1 MELVEVVL
9 QGVRGAPGLV
19 RWSFPAGAAVIPAGP
34 ADQLVARAAYELLA
48 GVQDGVVAGAGL
60 EGAKARAAVVVVGR
74 DQRRYR
80 LLWEIGSGRRALQV
94 MNGGAVEVVTTTQ
107 AEIVQALTAQVGF
120 PQSDVLREICFS
132 FVDDLPSRRIAK
144 DDDERSGPRAR
155 ADKPLPPGFDDA
167 APARRDA
174 DKPLPPGFDGAA
186 PTSRWAGR
194 PEAELRARLDEI
206 KRITGAQVDVSALEF
221 ELDGLQKKT
230 FELQARRKPLSDL
243 DANIATVDAQLQR
256 SAGLASLPADFAER
270 STRLLAARADHDKLI
285 ERLDKESQTL
295 LASVEHLSEEVSGV
309 RRRGGARPLQ
319 AAANDP
325 LVRWGVVG
333 GLGAILVGVLGGM
346 AAEGLRWVALLD
358 IPAFGVAVWGG
369 IKLLGGLEEG
379 ASTRLK
385 LLRIADERKRAQ
397 DRFGIDKE
405 QLERLL
411 EKHQLLL
418 EQVPELLQSWQLR
431 QELLTRRELL
441 VDQREPLVAD
451 VAGVDE
457 ELAGNAARIK
467 ALEDQLAA
475 AGQGYDPATA
485 ELTREADEIERVLR
499 GELKAAAP
507 AAPEPAPT
515 DAQPA
520 ATTTPATTGGVG
532 ADVPLIMIRLASDL
546 LVRSVDDTATLLGP
560 RTSQLLGVLTAGR
573 FTAMVASSRGT
584 SLTDAAGQAVPF
596 GSVPAVDRDLAVL
609 ALRCA
614 IVEAI
619 TPVVGRL
626 PIVFERS
633 LDQLPLET
641 APLVV
646 KALQLIGSHT
656 QTMCFTQRR
665 ELAAAGV
672 VVQGQAAPPPP
683 QAAS

>member
-9 QGVRGAPGLV
+9 QGVRGAPGLL
-19 RWSFPAGAAVIPAGP
+19 RWSFPGGAAVIPAGP
-34 ADQLVARAAYELLA
+34 ADQLMARAAYELLA

-60 EGAKARAAVVVVGR
+60 EGAQARAAIVVVGR

-80 LLWEIGSGRRALQV
+80 LLWEINSGRRALQV
-94 MNGGAVEVVTTTQ
+94 MNGGAVEVLTTTQ

-120 PQSDVLREICFS
+120 PQSDVLRELCFS
-132 FVDDLPSRRIAK
+132 FVEDLASRRIAQ
-144 DDDERSGPRAR
+144 DSGRSGPQAR

-174 DKPLPPGFDGAA
+174 DKPLPPGFDGAEA
-186 PTSRWAGR
+186 RSRWAGR

-206 KRITGAQVDVSALEF
+206 RRITGAQVDVSALEF

-230 FELQARRKPLSDL
+230 FELQARRKPLSDI
-243 DANIATVDAQLQR
+243 DANIATIDAQLQR
-256 SAGLASLPADFAER
+256 TAGLASLPADFAER
-270 STRLLAARADHDKLI
+270 STQLLAARAEHDKLL
-285 ERLDKESQTL
+285 ERLDRESQAL
-295 LASVEHLSEEVSGV
+295 LASVEHLSDDVSGV

-333 GLGAILVGVLGGM
+333 GVAAILVGVVGGM

-385 LLRIADERKRAQ
+385 LMRIADERRRAQ
-397 DRFGIDKE
+397 DRFRIDKE

-441 VDQREPLVAD
+441 VAQRERLLAD

-457 ELAGNAARIK
+457 ALAENAARIK

-475 AGQGYDPATA
+475 AGQGYDPAAA
-485 ELTREADEIERVLR
+485 ELGREADEIERVLR
-499 GELKAAAP
+499 GELKPAAP
-507 AAPEPAPT
+507 APSPSEPTP
-515 DAQPA
+515 
-520 ATTTPATTGGVG
+520 PATTPTTGAIGV
-532 ADVPLIMIRLASDL
+532 DVPLIMIRLASDL
-546 LVRSVDDTATLLGP
+546 LVRSVDDAATLLVP

-573 FTAMVASSRGT
+573 FTALVASSRGT
-584 SLTDAAGQAVPF
+584 HLTDAAGAAVPF
-596 GSVPAVDRDLAVL
+596 GAAPALDRDLTVL

-626 PIVFERS
+626 PVVFACS

-646 KALQLIGSHT
+646 KALRLIASHT
-656 QTMCFTQRR
+656 QVMCFTQRR

-672 VVQGQAAPPPP
+672 VVQGQAASPQPP
-683 QAAS
+683 AAS

>member
-60 EGAKARAAVVVVGR
+60 EGAQARAAIVVVGR

-80 LLWEIGSGRRALQV
+80 LLWEINSGRRALQV
-94 MNGGAVEVVTTTQ
+94 MNGGAVEVLTTTQ
-107 AEIVQALTAQVGF
+107 AEIIQALTAQVGF
-120 PQSDVLREICFS
+120 PQSDVLREICFA
-132 FVDDLPSRRIAK
+132 FVDDMPSRRTVA
-144 DDDERSGPRAR
+144 DSERSAPSAR

-194 PEAELRARLDEI
+194 PESELRARLDEI
-206 KRITGAQVDVSALEF
+206 QRITGHQVDVSALEF
-221 ELDGLQKKT
+221 ELDGLQKKN
-230 FELQARRKPLSDL
+230 FELQARRKPLSEL
-243 DANIATVDAQLQR
+243 DANIATIDAQLQR

-270 STRLLAARADHDKLI
+270 STRLLSARTEHDKLL
-285 ERLDKESQTL
+285 ERLDKESATL

-309 RRRGGARPLQ
+309 RRRGGAQPLQ
-319 AAANDP
+319 AAARDP

-333 GLGAILVGVLGGM
+333 GVAAIVLGVVGGF
-346 AAEGLRWVALLD
+346 AVEGLRWVALLD

-369 IKLLGGLEEG
+369 IQLLGGLEEG

-385 LLRIADERKRAQ
+385 LMRIADERKRAQ

-411 EKHQLLL
+411 EKHQLLI

-431 QELLTRRELL
+431 QDLVARREAL
-441 VDQREPLVAD
+441 VAQREPLAAE

-457 ELAGNAARIK
+457 ELQANATRIK
-467 ALEDQLAA
+467 SLEDQLSA

-485 ELTREADEIERVLR
+485 ELTREANEIERALR
-499 GELKAAAP
+499 GELKP
-507 AAPEPAPT
+507 AAPTPAPT
-515 DAQPA
+515 APSPS
-520 ATTTPATTGGVG
+520 TTTQPSIANGV
-532 ADVPLIMIRLASDL
+532 DVPLIMIRLASDL
-546 LVRSVDDTATLLGP
+546 LVRSVDDAATLLGP
-560 RTSQLLGVLTAGR
+560 RTSQLLTVLTSGR

-584 SLTDAAGQAVPF
+584 SLTDAGGQNVAF
-596 GSVPAVDRDLAVL
+596 GSAPAADRDLAVL

-614 IVEAI
+614 IIEAI

-626 PIVFERS
+626 PVIFERS
-633 LDQLPLET
+633 LDQLPIET

-646 KALQLIGSHT
+646 KAMQLIASHT
-656 QTMCFTQRR
+656 QAMCFTQRR
-665 ELAAAGV
+665 ELAAAGT
-672 VVQGQAAPPPP
+672 VVQGQVASAPP
-683 QAAS
+683 QAAT

>member
-1 MELVEVVL
+1 MELVEVIL

-19 RWSFPAGAAVIPAGP
+19 RWSFPGGAAVIPAGP

-48 GVQDGVVAGAGL
+48 GVQDGVGAGAGL
-60 EGAKARAAVVVVGR
+60 EGVQARAAIVIVGR

-80 LLWEIGSGRRALQV
+80 LLWEINSGRRALQV
-94 MNGGAVEVVTTTQ
+94 MNGGAVELLTTTQ

-132 FVDDLPSRRIAK
+132 FVDDLASRRTTQ
-144 DDDERSGPRAR
+144 DSERSGPQAR

-174 DKPLPPGFDGAA
+174 DKPLPPGFDGAEA
-186 PTSRWAGR
+186 TSRWAGR

-206 KRITGAQVDVSALEF
+206 RRITGAQVDVSALEF

-243 DANIATVDAQLQR
+243 DANIATIDAQLQR
-256 SAGLASLPADFAER
+256 TAGLASLPADFAER
-270 STRLLAARADHDKLI
+270 STQLLAARAEHDKLL
-285 ERLDKESQTL
+285 ERLDKESQAL
-295 LASVEHLSEEVSGV
+295 LASVEHLSDAVSGV

-325 LVRWGVVG
+325 LVRWGVGGGVAAIFVGVVG
-333 GLGAILVGVLGGM
+333 GMVE
-346 AAEGLRWVALLD
+346 EGLRWVALLD

-385 LLRIADERKRAQ
+385 LMRIADERRRAQ

-441 VDQREPLVAD
+441 VAQREPLLAD

-457 ELAGNAARIK
+457 ALAENAARIK

-485 ELTREADEIERVLR
+485 ELGREADEIERVLR
-499 GELKAAAP
+499 GELKP
-507 AAPEPAPT
+507 AAPTAPEPT
-515 DAQPA
+515 PA
-520 ATTTPATTGGVG
+520 ATATPTTRGDTGV
-532 ADVPLIMIRLASDL
+532 DVPLIMIRLASDL
-546 LVRSVDDTATLLGP
+546 LVRSVDDAATLLGP

-573 FTAMVASSRGT
+573 FTALVASSRGT
-584 SLTDAAGQAVPF
+584 HLTDATGAAVPF
-596 GSVPAVDRDLAVL
+596 GAAPALDRDLAVL

-646 KALQLIGSHT
+646 KALQLIASHT
-656 QTMCFTQRR
+656 QAMCFTQRR

-672 VVQGQAAPPPP
+672 VVQGQAAPTQPP
-683 QAAS
+683 AAP

>member
-48 GVQDGVVAGAGL
+48 GIQDGVVASAGL
-60 EGAKARAAVVVVGR
+60 EGAQARAAIVVVGR

-94 MNGGAVEVVTTTQ
+94 MNGGAVEVLTTTQ
-107 AEIVQALTAQVGF
+107 AEIIQALTAQVGF
-120 PQSDVLREICFS
+120 PQSDVLREICFA
-132 FVDDLPSRRIAK
+132 FVDDMPSRRAVA
-144 DDDERSGPRAR
+144 DGARSGAQAR

-206 KRITGAQVDVSALEF
+206 KRVTGQQVDVSALEF

-230 FELQARRKPLSDL
+230 FELQGRRKPLTEL
-243 DANIATVDAQLQR
+243 DANIATIDAQLQR
-256 SAGLASLPADFAER
+256 SAGLASLPADFADR
-270 STRLLAARADHDKLI
+270 STRLLAARAEHDKLL
-285 ERLDKESQTL
+285 ERLDKESQAL
-295 LASVEHLSEEVSGV
+295 LASVEHLSDEVSGV

-319 AAANDP
+319 AAASAP
-325 LVRWGVVG
+325 LVRGGVVG
-333 GLGAILVGVLGGM
+333 GVAAILIGLVGGLAV
-346 AAEGLRWVALLD
+346 EGLRWVALLD

-385 LLRIADERKRAQ
+385 LMRIADERKRAQ

-411 EKHQLLL
+411 EKHQLLV

-431 QELLTRRELL
+431 QDLLARREAL
-441 VDQREPLVAD
+441 VTQREPLAAD

-457 ELAGNAARIK
+457 ELAQNATRIK
-467 ALEDQLAA
+467 AIEDQLSA

-499 GELKAAAP
+499 GELKPAAP
-507 AAPEPAPT
+507 AATPEPTAPST
-515 DAQPA
+515 
-520 ATTTPATTGGVG
+520 TTTPPAAGATGV
-532 ADVPLIMIRLASDL
+532 DVPLIMIRLASDL
-546 LVRSVDDTATLLGP
+546 LVRSVDDAATLLGP
-560 RTSQLLGVLTAGR
+560 RTSQLLGVLSAGR

-584 SLTDAAGQAVPF
+584 SLTDAAGASVPF
-596 GSVPAVDRDLAVL
+596 DSAPAVDRDLAVL

-626 PIVFERS
+626 PFVFERS
-633 LDQLPLET
+633 LDQLPPET

-646 KALQLIGSHT
+646 KALQLIASHT
-656 QTMCFTQRR
+656 QAMCFTQRR
-665 ELAAAGV
+665 ELAGAGT
-672 VVQGQAAPPPP
+672 VVQGQAAPTPP
-683 QAAS
+683 QAPP